1 MAMRPGK
8 MPGQFKSKEN
18 RAGNTYF
25 VLPSLV
31 LGTLGKGFEV
41 YRGIEPPLHRAIF
54 MMFLVSEV
62 HPFADGNGR
71 VARIMM
77 NSELVAAG
85 EQKIIIPAVYRNNY
99 VTALKAL
106 SQSSK
111 STPFVQVLD
120 FVQRYTAAIQWE
132 DFNRAR
138 ADLQATHAF
147 LDANEADDNGIRL
160 VLPKN
165 VN

>member
-1 MAMRPGK
+1 
-8 MPGQFKSKEN
+8 
-18 RAGNTYF
+18 
-25 VLPSLV
+25 
-31 LGTLGKGFEV
+31 
-41 YRGIEPPLHRAIF
+41 
-54 MMFLVSEV
+54 
-62 HPFADGNGR
+62 
-71 VARIMM
+71 M

-85 EQKIIIPAVYRNNY
+85 EQKIIIPTVYRNNY

-120 FVQRYTAAIQWE
+120 FAQRYTAAIQWE
-132 DFNRAR
+132 DFNKAR

-147 LDANEADDNGIRL
+147 LDANEADENGIRL

-165 VN
+165 VS